1 MALLDLNIGPDGN
14 LDKDE
19 PFIDISTARGFTRY
33 LYGNLVSEPGSV
45 EVNSNYGVGIS
56 GYIGKFIFP
65 EIRDEIRE
73 KINHYIQT
81 IDFLNL
87 QGLNVEVRL
96 MGERRNPIIYIF
108 ITTLLG
114 EKYLFSVRYDKNG
127 VYVESDYYETNETD
141 VEEGVYDIL
150 YERLSDDVLN
160 RL

>member
-1 MALLDLNIGPDGN
+1 
-14 LDKDE
+14 
-19 PFIDISTARGFTRY
+19 
-33 LYGNLVSEPGSV
+33 
-45 EVNSNYGVGIS
+45 
-56 GYIGKFIFP
+56 
-65 EIRDEIRE
+65 
-73 KINHYIQT
+73 
-81 IDFLNL
+81 
-87 QGLNVEVRL
+87 

-141 VEEGVYDIL
+141 VEEGVYDIS